1 MAAGGVHY
9 LQQDAALASQT
20 DAAGTQLA
28 FQMSGEV
35 VIDAFAGRDAMCWC
49 GGHVYEEIIP
59 KGVKR
64 RERLKYLT
72 QRLHRDCTETAQRTA
87 EDTEQ
92 ERSFASLTMVVASS
106 AVALDCF

>member
-28 FQMSGEV
+28 FQMSGEF

-72 QRLHRDCTETAQRTA
+72 QRLHRDCTETAQRLHR
-87 EDTEQ
+87 
-92 ERSFASLTMVVASS
+92 ERRRTQSKRDPSLR
-106 AVALDCF
+106 